1 MASSRRH
8 HGHAEGEHDGP
19 ARHDHDHHEV
29 SANSGILLSAL
40 ALTLGYALVEVIGGW
55 LSGSL
60 ALISDAGHM
69 LSDTVALGLAAFAG
83 WIARRPP
90 STRHSYGFV
99 RAEVIAASLNGLLMV
114 AVIVWIGYEAFLRLR
129 DPQQVAGGTVMVI
142 ASIGLAVNILVA
154 RTLSHGGH
162 DLNTRAA
169 FLHVLGDLLGSVAA
183 LAAGAVVYFTGWLP
197 IDPLLSLLVAGL
209 ILAST
214 VRLLRDALHVLMEG
228 VPAGLDFDAIGNEMA
243 RLNGIRGVHD
253 LHIWTLGTGKPALSA
268 HVELSS
274 LRAWPEVLRCT
285 REMLHERFNIE
296 HVTLQPE
303 VVPSLTPPQGK
314 VITIHERLP

>member
-1 MASSRRH
+1 MADVHQHHDHGNRP
-8 HGHAEGEHDGP
+8 HGHHD
-19 ARHDHDHHEV
+19 RDHQG
-29 SANSGILLSAL
+29 SGAKPGVLLTAL
-40 ALTLGYALVEVIGGW
+40 AFTFGFACVEAAGGW

-60 ALISDAGHM
+60 ALVSDAGHM
-69 LSDTVALGLAAFAG
+69 LSDTGALGLAAFAG

-90 STRHSYGFV
+90 STRHSYGLV
-99 RAEVIAASLNGLLMV
+99 RAEVIAASLNGLFMV
-114 AVIVWIGYEAFLRLR
+114 ALIAWICYEAFQRLR
-129 DPQQVAGGTVMVI
+129 DPQPVAGGSVMVI
-142 ASIGLAVNILVA
+142 AAIGLAINLVVA

-228 VPAGLDFDAIGNEMA
+228 VPADLDFDAIGNEMA
-243 RLNGIRGVHD
+243 RVEGVRGIHD
-253 LHIWTLGTGKPALSA
+253 LHIWTLGSGNAALSA
-268 HVELSS
+268 HVELAS
-274 LRAWPEVLRCT
+274 LRSWPEVLRRL
-285 REMLHERFNIE
+285 REMLHERFDVD

-303 VVPSLTPPQGK
+303 VVPSRSPPRGK
-314 VITIHERLP
+314 VIPIHQRLP

>member
-1 MASSRRH
+1 ML
-8 HGHAEGEHDGP
+8 
-19 ARHDHDHHEV
+19 
-29 SANSGILLSAL
+29 ANSRILLSAL
-40 ALTLGYALVEVIGGW
+40 ALTLGFALVEVVGGW

-114 AVIVWIGYEAFLRLR
+114 AVIVWISYEAFLRLR
-129 DPQQVAGGTVMVI
+129 DPQQVAGGTVMII
-142 ASIGLAVNILVA
+142 AFIGLVVNVVVA
-154 RTLSHGGH
+154 RMLSHGGH

-183 LAAGAVVYFTGWLP
+183 LTAGAVVYFTGWLP

-243 RLNGIRGVHD
+243 RLNGVRGVHD
-253 LHIWTLGTGKPALSA
+253 FAHLDARHRQAGIVGACRVKLPAGLAGGAALHA
-268 HVELSS
+268 
-274 LRAWPEVLRCT
+274 
-285 REMLHERFNIE
+285 
-296 HVTLQPE
+296 
-303 VVPSLTPPQGK
+303 
-314 VITIHERLP
+314 